1 MKCTP
6 TSNPKIFLKLRV
18 YKESPQAPI
27 PDPSQP
33 PLFFQH
39 EFLLYIILFY
49 SALSRTNQDSLSS
62 HPQATKAGIF
72 YVDYSILSV
81 AELTLADH
89 WDSKKIEKEK
99 KGIVNSR
106 ARREASKYRKCRR
119 KDTSSNN
126 LSMFL
131 LDFFLVLVI

>member
-89 WDSKKIEKEK
+89 WDSKKIEKK
-99 KGIVNSR
+99 KKEV
-106 ARREASKYRKCRR
+106 
-119 KDTSSNN
+119 
-126 LSMFL
+126 
-131 LDFFLVLVI
+131 

>member
-33 PLFFQH
+33 PLFLH

-72 YVDYSILSV
+72 SLDYSILSV

-89 WDSKKIEKEK
+89 WDSKKIEKK
-99 KGIVNSR
+99 K
-106 ARREASKYRKCRR
+106 RKCEFQ
-119 KDTSSNN
+119 DTQGSKQVQEVSAKRHKQ
-126 LSMFL
+126 
-131 LDFFLVLVI
+131 